1 MSPSESRSAM
11 RGSRSASRSLAAVI
25 VACGGRQQTEP
36 PWLSRQR
43 KLDEMDQR
51 LTQIRQ
57 WRHERGIPAEAPRE
71 RCLDLAPASR
81 PLHQAKNVCRPRTTW
96 CRRACGE
103 ICTLSDDICDNA
115 EAICA
120 LADELGKDDKE
131 GQARCA
137 SGKASCHDAKQR
149 CCDCAAAKD
158 AAP

>member
-1 MSPSESRSAM
+1 M
-11 RGSRSASRSLAAVI
+11 RGGLAIAVVII

-57 WRHERGIPAEAPRE
+57 WRHERRIPAEVPPSEIGIWLPR
-71 RCLDLAPASR
+71 PVT
-81 PLHQAKNVCRPRTTW
+81 QAKN
-96 CRRACGE
+96 ACPAEPVVPKSCGD

-120 LADELGKDDKE
+120 LADELGKDDTE
-131 GQARCA
+131 GQARCG

-149 CCDCAAAKD
+149 CCDCAATAAKD